1 MVLRF
6 QPFHEILLA
15 ELGYR
20 SRGKELRPVSGH
32 LVGRTELVVQ
42 PATKDQ
48 WVQWPVLFWG
58 KRQGEGGDETRLGR
72 AKNLRARAGRL
83 FLASPLHKAP
93 SPRTAHPT

>member
-6 QPFHEILLA
+6 QSFYAILLA

-48 WVQWPVLFWG
+48 WVQWPVLFWKG
-58 KRQGEGGDETRLGR
+58 KREEEGGDEPRLATEESQR
-72 AKNLRARAGRL
+72 QRAGRL
-83 FLASPLHKAP
+83 FVA
-93 SPRTAHPT
+93 R

>member
-6 QPFHEILLA
+6 QPFHAILLA

-48 WVQWPVLFWG
+48 WVQWPVFVLAKG
-58 KRQGEGGDETRLGR
+58 KREEEGGEEPRL
-72 AKNLRARAGRL
+72 A
-83 FLASPLHKAP
+83 
-93 SPRTAHPT
+93 